1 MRLLY
6 EEKSNNYW
14 RSEIAASKGD
24 SRKTWRTFRSVLGE
38 SSTTDADAHAA
49 DDFVVFL
56 KDKNGGSLPPLL
68 PI

>member
-1 MRLLY
+1 MADFQ
-6 EEKSNNYW
+6 EC
-14 RSEIAASKGD
+14 I
-24 SRKTWRTFRSVLGE
+24 GE
-38 SSTTDADAHAA
+38 SSTADADAHAV